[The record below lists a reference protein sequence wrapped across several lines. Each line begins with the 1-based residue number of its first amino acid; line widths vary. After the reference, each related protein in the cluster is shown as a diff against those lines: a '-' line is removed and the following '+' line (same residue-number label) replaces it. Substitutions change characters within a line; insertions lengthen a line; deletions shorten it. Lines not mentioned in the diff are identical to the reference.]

1 MVELYNGVGWK
12 CASPEVSVF
21 TNIYTISGTLRL
33 CFAVDTRRITERFSA
48 KNSSAN
54 STKLKPDEMTVVDQ
68 KCKLFVAKAN
78 AHSVRHN
85 NERLVDEVQK

>member
-21 TNIYTISGTLRL
+21 TNIYTIGGTLRL

-54 STKLKPDEMTVVDQ
+54 RIKLKPDEMTVVVDQ

-78 AHSVRHN
+78 SHSV
-85 NERLVDEVQK
+85 